1 MSLVL
6 NITIPFFAIIFLGTI
21 FRARK
26 IFDNNSSITL
36 TKFAFF
42 VTLPPFIFLNILKS
56 SNDNIFQWNFIIR
69 YEIITV
75 IIFLLSFFIS
85 RLFLNFKNK
94 EASLFSLNSSYPNY
108 GYMGIPLSILA
119 FGEEA
124 ALPISIILFAD
135 TIVLLTLTSFFARN
149 DNSKFYK
156 NFIFILFN
164 MLKNPL
170 LAAALLGFLFIIFHI
185 PIYSILYKILNLLS
199 LAAPPTAL
207 FALGITLWNQVDN
220 KFIKSV
226 SIITILKLIIHPL
239 MIFSIFYFFPSNISP
254 LWIKVTILCS
264 CLPVAAN
271 VFAMAGYY
279 EAFISETSNSVLVT
293 TILSTF
299 TVPIILYFL
308 LF

>member
-6 NITIPFFAIIFLGTI
+6 SITIPFFAIIFLGTL
-21 FRARK
+21 FRARN
-26 IFDNNSSITL
+26 IFDDKSSKTL

-56 SNDNIFQWNFIIR
+56 SNDNIFQWDFIIR
-69 YEIITV
+69 YEIITI
-75 IIFLLSFFIS
+75 IIFLLSNFLS
-85 RLFLNFKNK
+85 RIFLNFKNK

-149 DNSKFYK
+149 DDSKFYK
-156 NFIFILFN
+156 NFIFILIN

-170 LAAALLGFLFIIFHI
+170 LAAAL
-185 PIYSILYKILNLLS
+185 
-199 LAAPPTAL
+199 
-207 FALGITLWNQVDN
+207 FA
-220 KFIKSV
+220 FIKQ
-226 SIITILKLIIHPL
+226 
-239 MIFSIFYFFPSNISP
+239 
-254 LWIKVTILCS
+254 
-264 CLPVAAN
+264 
-271 VFAMAGYY
+271 
-279 EAFISETSNSVLVT
+279 TSSAVLVT
-293 TILSTF
+293 TILSTIS
-299 TVPIILYFL
+299 VPIILYLL

>member
-56 SNDNIFQWNFIIR
+56 SNDNIFQWDFIIR

-135 TIVLLTLTSFFARN
+135 TIVLLTLTSFFARD